1 MGCRKVRR
9 PLPNFN
15 VLPRDGTRVADRCR
29 FFHTNTFYRS
39 SGPRDNKPLAAGC
52 AGRRQGSQRQRTV
65 PMRAGPRPRVV
76 TTGLNAGVM
85 LMNLTQMRDFG
96 LEAVLVGLV
105 DEYLNDLWY
114 VDQDLFNIVFHVH
127 PEKVLRGPCPW
138 NFMHIICLSKIT
150 CKGQTPAL
158 VHGTFQTFSHPTK
171 VKAMRAIGFAMQQT
185 PAKKDSFLLHDSGEG
200 DSERILTF
208 ATEPSLSCLAQE
220 RQLRGSRSRTFK
232 VTTAQFYQLYK
243 VHATVNGLVV
253 PMVYVLMPKNLKLPT
268 EGFLDVVLSHMWANT
283 LEVEYS
289 DSETAAINA
298 IQAIIP
304 GAKKQE
310 VSQRNTYYTEVGV
323 RFHRYPMACALKK
336 DWLSNSRSAK
346 EHLIHAMVCSIHLTA
361 EDFKQTVRDN
371 RAWILGLFV
380 CKGVS
385 YLQGVSVCAS
395 VNTLVAISIDRFF
408 AICHPMKRQ
417 ITIRVCRVI
426 IAVIWSF
433 SLTITLPWTFFF
445 RLMPMLSESNSSLQ
459 VCREDWPTERMG
471 MLYFIVANLILCYL
485 LPLCVITL
493 CYIFI
498 WLKVWRRRPPGEA
511 HDFGVENMIQR
522 SKVKVAKML
531 LVVVIVFAISWLPL
545 YAIFARLKIGEPLVD
560 GSAEQAVIEVAAPVA
575 QWLESYE

>member
-1 MGCRKVRR
+1 MRRANLTFNCYGLYHWTLSTLVPALTGTFTSGAGKSSDSGNGSAFPMLATAAVPLLVTQEPPDTLVSEDWVDACFLRHTAPWAVAYCVAYSVVFVVGIVGNCCVLKVVSRNTSMKNSAFHM
-9 PLPNFN
+9 LLVN
-15 VLPRDGTRVADRCR
+15 LAVADLMVIVFCL
-29 FFHTNTFYRS
+29 
-39 SGPRDNKPLAAGC
+39 P
-52 AGRRQGSQRQRTV
+52 
-65 PMRAGPRPRVV
+65 V
-76 TTGLNAGVM
+76 T
-85 LMNLTQMRDFG
+85 
-96 LEAVLVGLV
+96 LVGH
-105 DEYLNDLWY
+105 
-114 VDQDLFNIVFHVH
+114 LF
-127 PEKVLRGPCPW
+127 GP
-138 NFMHIICLSKIT
+138 
-150 CKGQTPAL
+150 
-158 VHGTFQTFSHPTK
+158 
-171 VKAMRAIGFAMQQT
+171 
-185 PAKKDSFLLHDSGEG
+185 
-200 DSERILTF
+200 
-208 ATEPSLSCLAQE
+208 
-220 RQLRGSRSRTFK
+220 
-232 VTTAQFYQLYK
+232 
-243 VHATVNGLVV
+243 
-253 PMVYVLMPKNLKLPT
+253 
-268 EGFLDVVLSHMWANT
+268 
-283 LEVEYS
+283 
-289 DSETAAINA
+289 
-298 IQAIIP
+298 
-304 GAKKQE
+304 
-310 VSQRNTYYTEVGV
+310 
-323 RFHRYPMACALKK
+323 
-336 DWLSNSRSAK
+336 
-346 EHLIHAMVCSIHLTA
+346 
-361 EDFKQTVRDN
+361 
-371 RAWILGLFV
+371 WILGLFV

-575 QWLESYE
+575 QWLGASNSCINPILYAFFNSKFRMGFKAILLKCFCPKKFSSRQERSCKMLSNTRTSMTAGRRKDSRMSDVF